1 MWLGLFCVIVFVIV
15 ITMFVVIVLPVLYPG
30 RVFER
35 EGVRVVTDELSL
47 DFLEGA
53 TVDYHQ
59 ELIRSSFRIMSNPNA
74 ELGCSCG
81 KSFALK

>member
-1 MWLGLFCVIVFVIV
+1 MWLGLFCVIIVIV
-15 ITMFVVIVLPVLYPG
+15 MTMFVVIVLPVLYPG

-59 ELIRSSFRIMSNPNA
+59 ELIRSSFRIVGNPNA

>member
-1 MWLGLFCVIVFVIV
+1 VDGGGCSGFQYRFNLDANVNSDD
-15 ITMFVVIVLPVLYPG
+15 

-59 ELIRSSFRIMSNPNA
+59 ELIRSSFRIVSNPNA